1 MRCIFHEMF
10 GHKKMRIIVNNR
22 KYVIVILLFIRT
34 LVAYFSFPQRELKN
48 IKIKPM
54 YDDVHNDFGI

>member
-22 KYVIVILLFIRT
+22 EYIIVIILFST
-34 LVAYFSFPQRELKN
+34 LVAYFPFPRRELKN
-48 IKIKPM
+48 IKIKPLGM
-54 YDDVHNDFGI
+54 NV